1 MIKLNVSGFDFAAK
15 AFTCGCDIGRLS
27 RVRDVIMCT
36 NRCFVIISNAV
47 DLWVNMAV
55 IGIIVV
61 GDTADGSDLFGTS
74 VSKQRLKR

>member
-1 MIKLNVSGFDFAAK
+1 MQTK
-15 AFTCGCDIGRLS
+15 
-27 RVRDVIMCT
+27 

-47 DLWVNMAV
+47 DLCAV